1 LPETLLRVEELTCE
15 RFFAGI
21 PNPDGPSEWLI
32 IAGRVLNPHPGPVQL
47 ATNNALAVS
56 ILDAQGA
63 LVVTV
68 RGPMA
73 VTSLDAGQTYTFDL
87 RYDDAALP
95 AAASC
100 AVEFTTSDGEQAPL
114 EGVTSAEIA
123 IVALP

>member
-1 LPETLLRVEELTCE
+1 LLRVEELTCE

-32 IAGRVLNPHPGPVQL
+32 VAGRVLNPHPGPVQL
-47 ATNNALAVS
+47 AANAALTAR
-56 ILDAQGA
+56 ILDAQGG

-73 VTSLDAGQTYTFDL
+73 VTSLDAGQTYGFDL
-87 RYDDAALP
+87 RYDEAALP

-100 AVEFTTSDGEQAPL
+100 GVEFTAADGETTPL
-114 EGVTSAEIA
+114 EGMTSIEVT